1 MNQRVVETRLDMVR
15 ISEDSASEKKP
26 HPQMEKKE
34 HFLRT
39 PPTLVVL
46 LMNRLRERSDPPV
59 SRTPAGVPNPR
70 WCPKPPPGL
79 QNPIGTWAIPLL
91 ASKEL
96 GTWWRQKHPFWSVC
110 IHMQKIREMH
120 SATKFQ
126 QKRFI
131 ILNTFFFL
139 LVCKYWLCGCNLN
152 KKKLMMKMNAS
163 TALWGSGVHI
173 ICYYFFRT
181 PPQGGCEE
189 LEENF

>member
-1 MNQRVVETRLDMVR
+1 MNEGFDHSQKPETSRNPALCVKGCGGGKLPLNQRVVETRLDMVR

-131 ILNTFFFL
+131 ILNTFFSCL
-139 LVCKYWLCGCNLN
+139 YV
-152 KKKLMMKMNAS
+152 S
-163 TALWGSGVHI
+163 TGSVGA
-173 ICYYFFRT
+173 T
-181 PPQGGCEE
+181 
-189 LEENF
+189 